1 MFQYK
6 STVMSVVLLL
16 MCRGAHGKY
25 DTGGLYCVV
34 PRCLYC
40 RGISVSESCSY
51 ATLCICYELN
61 VTKCFGAEPQ
71 FST

>member
-6 STVMSVVLLL
+6 STVTSVVLLL
-16 MCRGAHGKY
+16 MCRGVHWKY

-51 ATLCICYELN
+51 ATLCIC
-61 VTKCFGAEPQ
+61 
-71 FST
+71 